1 MGTSLRFSGLP
12 SSPSAGLLAGL
23 DFLWDSLLA
32 IQPAHDPGSDSC
44 VVRLCPAALAAPL
57 YHTLVTEVVS
67 QVRTLSC

>member
-1 MGTSLRFSGLP
+1 MGTSLRVVRADQLSVRRGLHP
-12 SSPSAGLLAGL
+12 L
-23 DFLWDSLLA
+23 DILWLSLLA